1 MKAPGGIAALGF
13 LLALMATF
21 AMLLQAW
28 AAAAQ
33 ATAVLGA
40 QMLSCLLGAMI
51 PLAFWAGFRL
61 AGGRIRM
68 PELPSIGKPIGLP
81 DGQERPPVPARRM
94 PPEVADIIREWWA

>member
-1 MKAPGGIAALGF
+1 MKAIAALGLILAL
-13 LLALMATF
+13 LLALA
-21 AMLLQAW
+21 LLFQSW

-40 QMLSCLLGAMI
+40 QMLSCFLGALI
-51 PLAFWAGFRL
+51 PLAFWAGFRM

-81 DGQERPPVPARRM
+81 DGHERPPVPARRI